1 MDDNNKIVIR
11 RIARDE
17 KTGSAEE
24 TVHVF
29 RPSPASRW
37 LVYLLLVPVFA
48 IMAILG
54 IFFFTAFLALFAVAA
69 AALGF
74 RLWWLRRKMRQ
85 SPDVPEGEY
94 LIIEDAEIV
103 EERTGKAD
111 DVSGPGEAD
120 NRHMSG
126 KKGPEGHEPGQK
138 Y

>member
-1 MDDNNKIVIR
+1 VDDNNKIVIK

-37 LVYLLLVPVFA
+37 LAYLLLIPAFI
-48 IMAILG
+48 IMAVLG
-54 IFFFTAFLALFAVAA
+54 IFFFTAFLALFVVAA

-85 SPDVPEGEY
+85 SAEASEGEY
-94 LIIEDAEIV
+94 LVIEDAEII
-103 EERTGKAD
+103 EERAARAD
-111 DVSGPGEAD
+111 DVNATKKTDEQHPGD
-120 NRHMSG
+120 R
-126 KKGPEGHEPGQK
+126 KEPK
-138 Y
+138 EI

>member
-1 MDDNNKIVIR
+1 VDDNNKIIIK

-37 LVYLLLVPVFA
+37 LAYLLLIPAFI
-48 IMAILG
+48 IMAVLG
-54 IFFFTAFLALFAVAA
+54 IFFFTAFLALFVVAA

-85 SPDVPEGEY
+85 SAEASEGEY
-94 LIIEDAEIV
+94 LVIEDAEII
-103 EERTGKAD
+103 EERAARAD
-111 DVSGPGEAD
+111 DVNATKKNDEQHPGD
-120 NRHMSG
+120 I
-126 KKGPEGHEPGQK
+126 KGPKEI
-138 Y
+138 

>member
-1 MDDNNKIVIR
+1 MPEVDDSNEIIIK

-37 LVYLLLVPVFA
+37 LAYLLLIPAFI
-48 IMAILG
+48 IMAVLG
-54 IFFFTAFLALFAVAA
+54 IFFFTAFLALFVVAA

-85 SPDVPEGEY
+85 SADAPEGEY
-94 LIIEDAEIV
+94 LVIEDAEII
-103 EERTGKAD
+103 EERTARAEDGNATKKTD
-111 DVSGPGEAD
+111 EQHPGD
-120 NRHMSG
+120 R
-126 KKGPEGHEPGQK
+126 KGPKEV
-138 Y
+138 

>member
-1 MDDNNKIVIR
+1 MPQVDDNNKIVIK

-37 LVYLLLVPVFA
+37 LAYLLLIPAFI
-48 IMAILG
+48 IMAVLG
-54 IFFFTAFLALFAVAA
+54 IFFFTAFLALFVVAA

-85 SPDVPEGEY
+85 SAEASEGEY
-94 LIIEDAEIV
+94 LVIEDAEII
-103 EERTGKAD
+103 EERAARAD
-111 DVSGPGEAD
+111 DVNATKKTDEQHPGD
-120 NRHMSG
+120 R
-126 KKGPEGHEPGQK
+126 KEPK
-138 Y
+138 EI

>member
-1 MDDNNKIVIR
+1 VAQVDDNNKIIIK

-37 LVYLLLVPVFA
+37 LAYLLLIPAFI
-48 IMAILG
+48 IMAVLG
-54 IFFFTAFLALFAVAA
+54 IFFFTAFLALFVVAA

-85 SPDVPEGEY
+85 SADAREGEY
-94 LIIEDAEIV
+94 LVIEDAEIID
-103 EERTGKAD
+103 ERTAKAN
-111 DVSGPGEAD
+111 DVNGSEKSD
-120 NRHMSG
+120 EQHTSG
-126 KKGPEGHEPGQK
+126 KKET
-138 Y
+138 

>member
-1 MDDNNKIVIR
+1 MPQVDDNNKIVIK

-37 LVYLLLVPVFA
+37 LAYLLLIPAFI
-48 IMAILG
+48 IMAVLG
-54 IFFFTAFLALFAVAA
+54 IFFFTAFLALFVVAA

-85 SPDVPEGEY
+85 SAEASEGEY
-94 LIIEDAEIV
+94 LVIEDAEII
-103 EERTGKAD
+103 EERTARAE
-111 DVSGPGEAD
+111 DVNATRKTDEQHPGD
-120 NRHMSG
+120 R
-126 KKGPEGHEPGQK
+126 KEPK
-138 Y
+138 EI

>member
-1 MDDNNKIVIR
+1 LTQVDDNNKIVIK

-37 LVYLLLVPVFA
+37 LAYLLLIPAFI
-48 IMAILG
+48 IMAVLG
-54 IFFFTAFLALFAVAA
+54 IFFFTAFLALFVVAA

-85 SPDVPEGEY
+85 SAEASEGEY
-94 LIIEDAEIV
+94 LVIEDAEII
-103 EERTGKAD
+103 EERAARAD
-111 DVSGPGEAD
+111 DVNATKKTNEQHPGD
-120 NRHMSG
+120 R
-126 KKGPEGHEPGQK
+126 KEPK
-138 Y
+138 EI